1 MTPAQEAALGALRG
15 TDGFSVHLLHGVT
28 GSGKTEVY
36 LRWLA
41 AVLAADAKAQV
52 LLLVP
57 EIALTPQLIRQ
68 LQARFPGEPVAVLHS
83 ELPDGERAA
92 HWLAVAQGAVRVVV
106 GTRLAVLTPLPS
118 LAAIVVDEE
127 HDPSYKQHE
136 GVRYSARDLAVV
148 LAQQRNIPVVLGSA
162 TPSLESW
169 LAARRGR
176 YQLLSMPER
185 VGGGALPQLELLE
198 PRARRQRHGLLD
210 ETIQA
215 IGQALDAGGQALVF
229 LNRRGYAPVLGCEAC
244 GWLSACQSCSA
255 FRVLHRIGPAA
266 SGGRPGRYRLV
277 CHHCGADTPVS
288 RHCPECGNVD
298 LNPVGRGTQRL
309 EDGLAELFPQA
320 RIARVD
326 RDVARRRNAAR
337 AAIDATHAGEVDILV
352 GTQMLAKG
360 HDFRRLSVVAVLD
373 VDGAL
378 YSSDFRAPE
387 RLFALMMQVAGRAG
401 RSASGARV
409 LIQSR
414 FPGHPLFAALARQ
427 DFQGFADQ
435 LLMER
440 QQALLPPFMFLAL
453 LRADARTLQAATG
466 FLDEAARI
474 GRLLL
479 D

>member
-1 MTPAQEAALGALRG
+1 MA
-15 TDGFSVHLLHGVT
+15 
-28 GSGKTEVY
+28 
-36 LRWLA
+36 
-41 AVLAADAKAQV
+41 
-52 LLLVP
+52 
-57 EIALTPQLIRQ
+57 
-68 LQARFPGEPVAVLHS
+68 
-83 ELPDGERAA
+83 
-92 HWLAVAQGAVRVVV
+92 
-106 GTRLAVLTPLPS
+106 
-118 LAAIVVDEE
+118 
-127 HDPSYKQHE
+127 
-136 GVRYSARDLAVV
+136 
-148 LAQQRNIPVVLGSA
+148 
-162 TPSLESW
+162 
-169 LAARRGR
+169 
-176 YQLLSMPER
+176 
-185 VGGGALPQLELLE
+185 
-198 PRARRQRHGLLD
+198 
-210 ETIQA
+210 IQA

-466 FLDEAARI
+466 
-474 GRLLL
+474 
-479 D
+479 